1 MMKILMQMNPSNMC
15 LQTLLKIYSFTTI
28 NIRIKKECY
37 AICVI
42 VAITDGVPGIDG
54 VPAS

>member
-1 MMKILMQMNPSNMC
+1 MNPSNMC